1 MEFTP
6 EGYKKYL
13 EELRLLKE
21 QDKKYKENR
30 DKLLFNLHFK
40 ESLRRTVYKMIWF
53 EQGPEAVEKF
63 KKKSKL

>member
-30 DKLLFNLHFK
+30 DKLLFKLHFK

-53 EQGPEAVEKF
+53 EQGSEAVEKF